1 MASGN
6 KNNRHHALATA
17 SDENVAVQEL
27 HWSFWAGV
35 LFFIVV
41 ILCIISFTWHIHTR
55 MSSAE
60 TAPVSEIN
68 ISGEMPYTVN
78 SDIENAIAHID
89 LGNFFNVSVD
99 EVQQEI
105 ASLPW
110 VYSVSVRKQW
120 PNKLNIYVVDQ
131 QPIARWNGDFF
142 LNHEGKAFQANAE
155 RVKHMLPAFFGPE
168 GSENVALENFVNLNN
183 LLDFSSLTID
193 ELVLSERF
201 AWQLTLNDGV
211 LLNLGRENRVER
223 IQRFMDIYPQI
234 KRNAQ
239 KEQVVDYVDLRY
251 DTGLAV
257 GWKPAAITQ
266 RANSNA

>member
-1 MASGN
+1 MALDNNNTQTQSSVNTSDN
-6 KNNRHHALATA
+6 KDSMHNM
-17 SDENVAVQEL
+17 

-35 LFFIVV
+35 FFFIVV
-41 ILCIISFTWHIHTR
+41 VFCITSFGWHIHTR

-60 TAPVSEIN
+60 NTPVSVIN
-68 ISGEMPYTVN
+68 ISGEMPYTIKD
-78 SDIENAIAHID
+78 DIEQAMASID

-99 EVQQEI
+99 DVQQKI
-105 ASLPW
+105 AKLPW

-120 PNKLNIYVVDQ
+120 PNILNVYVVDQ
-131 QPIARWNGDFF
+131 TPIARWNGDFF
-142 LNHEGKAFQANAE
+142 LNQEGKAFQANAD

-168 GSENVALENFVNLNN
+168 GSEILALENFINLND
-183 LLDFSSLTID
+183 LLGFSQLSID
-193 ELVLSERF
+193 ELVLTERF

-239 KEQVVDYVDLRY
+239 KEQSVDYVDLRY

-257 GWKPAAITQ
+257 GWKPTAITLK
-266 RANSNA
+266 S

>member
-1 MASGN
+1 MATRNSTQPTL
-6 KNNRHHALATA
+6 R
-17 SDENVAVQEL
+17 SDEIDENVPK
-27 HWSFWAGV
+27 HWSFWLGV
-35 LFFIVV
+35 LFFISV
-41 ILCIISFTWHIHTR
+41 IIGIAVFAWHVHSR
-55 MSSAE
+55 MSAQES
-60 TAPVSEIN
+60 APVSQIN
-68 ISGEMPYTVN
+68 ISGEMPYTIE
-78 SDIENAIAHID
+78 SDIENAIDHID

-99 EVQQEI
+99 DIQQEI
-105 ASLPW
+105 ATLPW

-131 QPIARWNGDFF
+131 TPIARWNGDFF
-142 LNHEGKAFQANAE
+142 LNKEGKAFQANSS
-155 RVKHMLPAFFGPE
+155 RVKHDLPAFFGPE
-168 GSENVALENFVNLNN
+168 GSETLALENFTNLNN
-183 LLDFSSLTID
+183 LLYFSSLNID

-239 KEQVVDYVDLRY
+239 KKQVVDYVDLRY

-257 GWKPAAITQ
+257 GWKSAVIKK
-266 RANSNA
+266 RVNGNV